1 MPVINITSILAF
13 YAICKLPQFQR
24 PKLFCLSH
32 VVLRSAFST
41 CGSWPFQGRL
51 QNLSQGSSKTITEH
65 NFILWFATLTNLQLW
80 AAMKLILLL
89 ASPQHEALYQ
99 MAAALWRVR
108 TTALGY
114 TFEFFSAGFSKAS
127 TKLSPKEWSAYPKHR
142 VYGTHT
148 EIPEEVTVWDN
159 QISRYRW
166 IFNQLCMWSGTFSFS
181 HLWKNVYY
189 FVKTELFWLWNW

>member
-1 MPVINITSILAF
+1 M
-13 YAICKLPQFQR
+13 
-24 PKLFCLSH
+24 LFL
-32 VVLRSAFST
+32 
-41 CGSWPFQGRL
+41 GQ
-51 QNLSQGSSKTITEH
+51 LSQPVGHDLFRGGCRIFHRGHLRPSENTI
-65 NFILWFATLTNLQLW
+65 FILWFATVTNLQLW

-89 ASPQHEALYQ
+89 ASPQYEALYQ

-142 VYGTHT
+142 VYGTHI
-148 EIPEEVTVWDN
+148 EIPEEVTVWNN
-159 QISRYRW
+159 QIIRYRW
-166 IFNQLCMWSGTFSFS
+166 IFNQLCMWRGTLNFS

-189 FVKTELFWLWNW
+189 FVKTKLFWL